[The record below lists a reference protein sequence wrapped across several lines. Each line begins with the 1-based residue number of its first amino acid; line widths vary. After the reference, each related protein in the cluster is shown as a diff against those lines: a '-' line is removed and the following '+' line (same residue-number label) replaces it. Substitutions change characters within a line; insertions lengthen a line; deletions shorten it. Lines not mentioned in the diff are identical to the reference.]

1 LLPLLE
7 ALLSKHQMNRK
18 NINSMQYSLLLFF
31 GSIILA
37 CSTPVSDF
45 RVFQQ
50 SDGTIGVHAPQSAND
65 AEAHQIGE
73 AQCQKLGKR
82 TATLVDSRKTT
93 NDRFPYS
100 YTFLCR

>member
-1 LLPLLE
+1 MTSLNIIMIRCLLICFGLILL
-7 ALLSKHQMNRK
+7 
-18 NINSMQYSLLLFF
+18 
-31 GSIILA
+31 G

-50 SDGTIGVHAPQSAND
+50 SDGTIGVHAPKSAND
-65 AEAHQIGE
+65 AEAHAIGE
-73 AQCQKLGKR
+73 TQCQKLGKR

-100 YTFLCR
+100 YSYLCR